1 VLVVAARWDNLLLV
15 SRPTAE
21 ISDALRR
28 FGAKHLRELRLR
40 QVLDS
45 HIQRVIRACDGNI
58 SLAAKLLGVHRRSLQ
73 RRLNTPRT
81 KKRPAAAQA
90 TTKSTKSARKRA

>member
-1 VLVVAARWDNLLLV
+1 M
-15 SRPTAE
+15 
-21 ISDALRR
+21 SDALRR

-73 RRLNTPRT
+73 RRLNSPRP
-81 KKRPAAAQA
+81 KKRPAAA
-90 TTKSTKSARKRA
+90 KPKRSS

>member
-1 VLVVAARWDNLLLV
+1 M

-21 ISDALRR
+21 ISEALRR

-40 QVLDS
+40 EILDS

-73 RRLNTPRT
+73 RRLNTPK
-81 KKRPAAAQA
+81 KKRKPA
-90 TTKSTKSARKRA
+90 TPKR

>member
-1 VLVVAARWDNLLLV
+1 M

-40 QVLDS
+40 EVLDA
-45 HIQRVIRACDGNI
+45 HIQRVIRACGGNI
-58 SLAAKLLGVHRRSLQ
+58 SLASKLLGVHRRSLQ
-73 RRLNTPRT
+73 RRLNAP
-81 KKRPAAAQA
+81 KR
-90 TTKSTKSARKRA
+90 RRRRASGD

>member
-1 VLVVAARWDNLLLV
+1 V

-21 ISDALRR
+21 ISEALRR

-40 QVLDS
+40 EILDS

-73 RRLNTPRT
+73 RRLNAPK
-81 KKRPAAAQA
+81 KKRKPAA
-90 TTKSTKSARKRA
+90 RR

>member
-1 VLVVAARWDNLLLV
+1 LV

-40 QVLDS
+40 EVLDG

-73 RRLNTPRT
+73 RRLNAPRPKN
-81 KKRPAAAQA
+81 KK
-90 TTKSTKSARKRA
+90 KARAVAKPRR